1 MRMPLVLILKPF
13 SFFVNFSGCSSFVGV
28 GGGKVTPS
36 VDSLGFV
43 SVGATIIQ

>member
-1 MRMPLVLILKPF
+1 MSLVLTLKPF

-28 GGGKVTPS
+28 GGGKVAPS
-36 VDSLGFV
+36 ADSLGFV